1 VRRPV
6 SAGSAPSSPA
16 RDRAFLEAALEA
28 SAEALFV
35 SDAAGRA
42 EAGNRRF
49 LALFGLAPGE
59 LSAHPPPALA
69 RRLASRCRDADA
81 VAARFEATLASA
93 EPATDAV
100 ELVDGRRVECFSQPV
115 SPAGERLG
123 RVWRFR
129 EIAAPA
135 AVAPAS
141 PAEAARTL
149 RLKDELVS
157 SLSHALRTPLGA
169 VLGWARALQMRRPDA
184 ATLER
189 GLDAIGRNAELQAR
203 LLDAIVDADRVLS
216 GKVQLETKP
225 LDIAELVA
233 AAIEAARPSAEA
245 KAQTLEATLEPPAT
259 LVVADADRLR
269 QVVASLL
276 ANAIAFTPRGGRIEV
291 RLRPAAR
298 DVELVV
304 SDSGAGMDA
313 ARILR
318 VFERY
323 DPDDPASVRSRNG
336 LGLAMPV
343 ARRLVELH
351 GGRIEAASPG
361 SGRGA
366 TFTVRLPLAKAA
378 ETPAAP

>member
-1 VRRPV
+1 M
-6 SAGSAPSSPA
+6 SADAASSSP
-16 RDRAFLEAALEA
+16 DRARALLDAALEA
-28 SAEALFV
+28 SAEALLV
-35 SDAAGRA
+35 SDTDGRA

-59 LSAHPPPALA
+59 LSGQPPAALA

-81 VAARFEATLASA
+81 VAARFEATLSSA
-93 EPATDAV
+93 EPASDAV
-100 ELVDGRRVECFSQPV
+100 ELVDGRRFECFSQPV
-115 SPAGERLG
+115 AQAGERLG

-157 SLSHALRTPLGA
+157 NLSHALRTPLGA
-169 VLGWARALQMRRPDA
+169 VLGWAKALQLRRPDP

-203 LLDAIVDADRVLS
+203 LLDTIVDADRVLS

-225 LDIAELVA
+225 LDVAELVA
-233 AAIEAARPSAEA
+233 AAVEAARPSAEA
-245 KAQTLEATLEPPAT
+245 KAQTLEATLEAPTT

-276 ANAIAFTPRGGRIEV
+276 ANAVAFTPRGGRIEV
-291 RLRPAAR
+291 GLHPAGQEL
-298 DVELVV
+298 ELVV
-304 SDSGAGMDA
+304 SDNGAGIDA

-318 VFERY
+318 VFERH

-343 ARRLVELH
+343 ARRLVALH

-366 TFTVRLPLAKAA
+366 TFTVRLPLSPAA
-378 ETPAAP
+378 EGSAAP

>member
-1 VRRPV
+1 V
-6 SAGSAPSSPA
+6 SADAASSSP
-16 RDRAFLEAALEA
+16 DRARALLDAALEA
-28 SAEALFV
+28 SAEALLV
-35 SDAAGRA
+35 SDADGRA

-59 LSAHPPPALA
+59 LSGQPPAALA

-81 VAARFEATLASA
+81 VAARFEATLSSA
-93 EPATDAV
+93 EPASDAV

-115 SPAGERLG
+115 APAGERLG

-169 VLGWARALQMRRPDA
+169 VLGWAKALQLRRPDP

-203 LLDAIVDADRVLS
+203 LLDTIVDADRVLS

-225 LDIAELVA
+225 LEVAELVA
-233 AAIEAARPSAEA
+233 AAVEAARPSAEA
-245 KAQTLEATLEPPAT
+245 KAQTLEATLEAPTT

-276 ANAIAFTPRGGRIEV
+276 ANAVAFTPRGGRIEV
-291 RLRPAAR
+291 GLHPAGQEL
-298 DVELVV
+298 ELVV
-304 SDSGAGMDA
+304 SDNGAGIDA

-318 VFERY
+318 VFERH
-323 DPDDPASVRSRNG
+323 DPDDPGSVRSRNG

-343 ARRLVELH
+343 ARRLVALH

-366 TFTVRLPLAKAA
+366 TFTVRLPLSPAA
-378 ETPAAP
+378 EGSAAP

>member
-1 VRRPV
+1 V
-6 SAGSAPSSPA
+6 SADAASSSP
-16 RDRAFLEAALEA
+16 DRARALLDAALEA
-28 SAEALFV
+28 SAEALLV
-35 SDAAGRA
+35 SDADGRA

-59 LSAHPPPALA
+59 LSGQPPAALA

-93 EPATDAV
+93 EPASDAV
-100 ELVDGRRVECFSQPV
+100 ELVDGRRFECFSQPV
-115 SPAGERLG
+115 AQAGERLG

-157 SLSHALRTPLGA
+157 NLSHARRTPLGA
-169 VLGWARALQMRRPDA
+169 VLGWAKALQLRRPDP

-203 LLDAIVDADRVLS
+203 LLDTIVDADRVLS

-225 LDIAELVA
+225 LEVAELVA
-233 AAIEAARPSAEA
+233 AAVEAARPSAEA
-245 KAQTLEATLEPPAT
+245 KAQTLEATLEAPTT

-276 ANAIAFTPRGGRIEV
+276 ANAVAFTPRGGRIEV
-291 RLRPAAR
+291 GLHPAGQEL
-298 DVELVV
+298 ELVV
-304 SDSGAGMDA
+304 SDNGAGIDA

-318 VFERY
+318 VFERH
-323 DPDDPASVRSRNG
+323 DPDDPGSVRSRNG

-343 ARRLVELH
+343 ARRLVALH

-366 TFTVRLPLAKAA
+366 TFTVRLPLSPAA
-378 ETPAAP
+378 EGSAAP

>member
-1 VRRPV
+1 V
-6 SAGSAPSSPA
+6 SADAASSSP
-16 RDRAFLEAALEA
+16 DRARALLDAALEA
-28 SAEALFV
+28 SAEALLV
-35 SDAAGRA
+35 SDADGRA

-59 LSAHPPPALA
+59 LSGQPPAALA

-81 VAARFEATLASA
+81 VAARFEATLSSA
-93 EPATDAV
+93 EPASDAV
-100 ELVDGRRVECFSQPV
+100 ELVDGRRFECFSQPV
-115 SPAGERLG
+115 AQAGERLG

-157 SLSHALRTPLGA
+157 NLSHALRTPLGA
-169 VLGWARALQMRRPDA
+169 VLGWAKALQLRRPDP

-203 LLDAIVDADRVLS
+203 LLDTIVDADRVLS

-225 LDIAELVA
+225 LEVAELVA
-233 AAIEAARPSAEA
+233 AAVEAARPSAEA
-245 KAQTLEATLEPPAT
+245 KAQTLEATLEAPTT

-276 ANAIAFTPRGGRIEV
+276 ANAVAFTPRGGRIEV
-291 RLRPAAR
+291 GLHRAGQEL
-298 DVELVV
+298 ELVV
-304 SDSGAGMDA
+304 SDNGAGIDA

-318 VFERY
+318 VFERH

-343 ARRLVELH
+343 ARRLVALH

-366 TFTVRLPLAKAA
+366 TFTVRLPLSPAA
-378 ETPAAP
+378 EGSAAP